1 MGSYGIGVSRLV
13 AAIIEANNDE
23 KGIIWPEIVAP
34 YKIGLISLK
43 VGDLEVDNL
52 VESLYQKINSKG
64 YSVLYD
70 DREERAGVKFSD
82 MDLIGIP
89 WQIIIGPKG
98 IKEGYLELKSRK
110 TNQLF
115 QVRLDNIE
123 QSLLQYVSP

>member
-1 MGSYGIGVSRLV
+1 M
-13 AAIIEANNDE
+13 
-23 KGIIWPEIVAP
+23 
-34 YKIGLISLK
+34 
-43 VGDLEVDNL
+43 
-52 VESLYQKINSKG
+52 
-64 YSVLYD
+64 YD

-115 QVRLDNIE
+115 KVSLDNIE

>member
-1 MGSYGIGVSRLV
+1 
-13 AAIIEANNDE
+13 
-23 KGIIWPEIVAP
+23 
-34 YKIGLISLK
+34 
-43 VGDLEVDNL
+43 
-52 VESLYQKINSKG
+52 
-64 YSVLYD
+64 
-70 DREERAGVKFSD
+70 